1 MIDLRVFDLVIGLL
15 VIQLLLTVVC
25 FYDYAK
31 HNRED
36 GFEYL
41 LASFFLPGIGI
52 GVNIL
57 YLMRRKEFGT
67 RDVWQPEVST
77 VTFGSGFTVET
88 IQDRVQWNY
97 KLPGR
102 SNFRRRILYV
112 VALQGGLFR
121 VGFTGLLLVWVAVD
135 EGPIVLIIIFLSFW
149 YVVQIV
155 GFVWDSRKFRDST
168 VGIDPRSGILA
179 WDTKE
184 IEFDSIKNVE
194 LVCVSEQY
202 LARISHGTRRTN
214 PKLLPIP
221 DTQVEWFRNT
231 LTDHGVEV
239 QDRTRDDSN
248 DRVIKQRMY
257 AVPTELG
264 LLLCAVVFWFFT

>member
-1 MIDLRVFDLVIGLL
+1 MFDLVIGLL
-15 VIQLLLTVVC
+15 VIQLLLTFVC
-25 FYDYAK
+25 FYDYATY
-31 HNRED
+31 NREE
-36 GFEYL
+36 GFEYI
-41 LASFFLPGIGI
+41 LAMFFLPGIGI
-52 GVNIL
+52 GINIL
-57 YLMRRKEFGT
+57 YLMNRKEFEVQ
-67 RDVWQPEVST
+67 DVWQPELST
-77 VTFGSGFTVET
+77 VTVGSGFTVET
-88 IQDRVQWNY
+88 VRDRVLWNF

-102 SNFRRRILYV
+102 SNFRQRILYV
-112 VALQGGLFR
+112 VAFQGGLLR
-121 VGFTGLLLVWVAVD
+121 VAFAGLLLVAVVVD
-135 EGPIVLIIIFLSFW
+135 DGPIALIIIFLSFW

-155 GFVWDSRKFRDST
+155 GFVWDSRKFRDIT

-184 IEFDSIKNVE
+184 IELALIKRVE

-202 LARISHGTRRTN
+202 LARIKYGRPSTN

-221 DTQVEWFRNT
+221 DTQVAWFRNT
-231 LTDHGVEV
+231 LTDHGVELK
-239 QDRTRDDSN
+239 DRTRDDSN